1 MNTQNKISKARDLK
15 WLIFALGI
23 GLVTIF
29 LTVRV
34 SYTWIIWLLAVVIY
48 SVATK
53 KPSEIGITKQ
63 CLKKAFLVG
72 LLAGISYGIIR
83 AIILYFVP
91 HSEAVFGAGLLEI
104 INAMEMGEFPIG
116 TITGSAG
123 KIYLIMLL
131 VSTFTVFCWEPFWR
145 GLVLMKV
152 RRFLPWVVSIGI
164 VAIISALPHTESI
177 SAFLHSIILGV
188 IGGELMRRHKNVI
201 APTMFHLTHFHIA
214 FIILWILRY

>member
-1 MNTQNKISKARDLK
+1 MNTQNIISKARDLK
-15 WLIFALGI
+15 WLLFALGV
-23 GLVTIF
+23 GLITIF

-48 SVATK
+48 SIATK

-63 CLKKAFLVG
+63 GLKNAFFAGFFV
-72 LLAGISYGIIR
+72 GISYGIIR

-91 HSEAVFGAGLLEI
+91 NSEVVFGAGLLETI
-104 INAMEMGEFPIG
+104 DAMEIGKFPIG

-131 VSTFTVFCWEPFWR
+131 TSIFTVFCWEPFWR
-145 GLVLMKV
+145 GLVLIKM
-152 RRFLPWVVSIGI
+152 RRFLPWGFSIGI
-164 VAIISALPHTESI
+164 VAIISALPHSETL

-201 APTMFHLTHFHIA
+201 APTMFHLIHFHVSL
-214 FIILWILRY
+214 IILWILR